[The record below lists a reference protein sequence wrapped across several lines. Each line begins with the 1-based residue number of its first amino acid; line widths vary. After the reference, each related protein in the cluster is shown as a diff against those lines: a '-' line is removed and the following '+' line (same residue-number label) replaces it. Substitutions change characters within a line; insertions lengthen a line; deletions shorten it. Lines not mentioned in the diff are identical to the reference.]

1 MARVLYGISDAKSGM
16 DAYIEM
22 VKNADKNIK
31 PLLDWKLHIRKDGN
45 KWLFYNLE
53 QFQFLKIMLF
63 CIL

>member
-22 VKNADKNIK
+22 VKKADDNIK

-45 KWLFYNLE
+45 K
-53 QFQFLKIMLF
+53 
-63 CIL
+63 